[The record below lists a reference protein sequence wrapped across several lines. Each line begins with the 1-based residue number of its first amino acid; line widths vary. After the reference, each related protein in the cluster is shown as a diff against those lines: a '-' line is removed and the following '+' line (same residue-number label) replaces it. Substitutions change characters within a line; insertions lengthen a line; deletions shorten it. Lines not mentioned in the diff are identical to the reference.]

1 MLKSKKKTVLFTT
14 ALLSLSLF
22 LGTGCTNKSA
32 ENPPANN
39 TNESAQE
46 KAEDA
51 KDNITKKGNDLTNR
65 AQKIADEVTKIDG
78 IDKSRVA
85 ISEKRAL
92 VGVSISD
99 AAEGKLT
106 DDLKKK
112 VEDTVKNT
120 DKEIETVAVSADA
133 DIYDRINKIA
143 DGIKEGKGVEEF
155 GDQFKELFNRII
167 PE

>member
-1 MLKSKKKTVLFTT
+1 MIKNNKKILLFTT

-32 ENPPANN
+32 QNPPANN
-39 TNESAQE
+39 NESTQE
-46 KAEDA
+46 KAEEN
-51 KDNITKKGNDLTNR
+51 KDNVTEKGTDLTNR

-78 IDKSRVA
+78 IDKARVA

-92 VGVSISD
+92 VGVSIPN

-120 DKEIETVAVSADA
+120 DKEIDTVAVSADA
-133 DIYDRINKIA
+133 EIYERISKIG
-143 DGIKEGKGVEEF
+143 DGIKEGKGIEEF
-155 GDQFKELFNRII
+155 GNEFKEIFNRII
-167 PE
+167 PQ